1 MPYLLKADI
10 KLRLGD
16 SKKFEGCLISAKH
29 VSLCLQQPMDSC
41 PIGVFNQL
49 VFLSLCTCSLYWC
62 RLVLNHTPKLQ
73 VLRFELKQARSRA
86 TLTPQQICCSNYV
99 DVQTQW
105 EQQRIQ
111 VEKNVVMYLLE
122 NSPQLKT
129 MAIRSL
135 KWSNDSE
142 KLKMMQE
149 LSSMQ
154 RTSTKYRLSFT

>member
-1 MPYLLKADI
+1 M
-10 KLRLGD
+10 
-16 SKKFEGCLISAKH
+16 
-29 VSLCLQQPMDSC
+29 
-41 PIGVFNQL
+41 
-49 VFLSLCTCSLYWC
+49 
-62 RLVLNHTPKLQ
+62 
-73 VLRFELKQARSRA
+73 
-86 TLTPQQICCSNYV
+86 LTPRQLCCSNYV

-105 EQQRIQ
+105 EQQSTVPQCLISTLKAIEWIGYKGIQ

-122 NSPQLKT
+122 NSTQLKT

-142 KLKMMQE
+142 KLKMLQE